1 MPLARV
7 ILSAILIVG
16 VGGLLW
22 VDHHFET
29 DLGFIII
36 MLCAVVLAVQ
46 EFFDGLVRRFGLK

>member
-22 VDHHFET
+22 VDHHFAT
-29 DLGFIII
+29 DLGHP
-36 MLCAVVLAVQ
+36 
-46 EFFDGLVRRFGLK
+46 